1 MRIDED
7 DRETKWINLAKNG
20 DAEAMQAL
28 IEMHLPLIRTL
39 SSRLRV
45 SYIEKEVL
53 IQAGSIGLMQAIKHY
68 SYGMETK
75 LTTYAVPWIL
85 GEMKKALRREAAV
98 SFSLDGMTESDQRK
112 PIEARCGCEG
122 IDITRIDLRMAL
134 EKLSDELRLVV
145 CLRYFRDKT
154 QKETALLLKKSQ
166 TQISRMERQALDRL
180 HAYLA

>member
-85 GEMKKALRREAAV
+85 GEMKKALRREA
-98 SFSLDGMTESDQRK
+98 
-112 PIEARCGCEG
+112 
-122 IDITRIDLRMAL
+122 
-134 EKLSDELRLVV
+134 
-145 CLRYFRDKT
+145 
-154 QKETALLLKKSQ
+154 
-166 TQISRMERQALDRL
+166 DRL
-180 HAYLA
+180 EE